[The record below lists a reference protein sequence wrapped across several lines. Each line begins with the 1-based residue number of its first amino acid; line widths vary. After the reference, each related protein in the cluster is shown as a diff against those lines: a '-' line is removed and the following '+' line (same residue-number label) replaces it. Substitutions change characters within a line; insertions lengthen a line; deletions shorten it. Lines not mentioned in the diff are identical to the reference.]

1 MTTRTVAAALLA
13 TVAMAASMTLTP
25 AYAQTNLL
33 MGSMRGVETRAAS
46 SAPSPIASTEDITAQ
61 IETLTAGLQQAQS
74 DLAAQRNRAR
84 AFIAQQHPESD
95 LIEDTTQILA
105 LIVSRYQHGIDGLKS
120 LQRLSHEVEQKE
132 RDLRNWRPP
141 LGGPPWSIQLA
152 DETFV
157 TMTQSKA
164 LSEQYARHEHM
175 LMRSRDN
182 LEAEKKQ
189 LETKIRQQR
198 DAVGLVGVATDEVA
212 ALGLEKLQASLKATD
227 LELLF
232 ADVFLQT
239 NRLNKRIADL
249 AQEISQK
256 DWLYMD
262 GRFAFSQSA
271 YERIVGLVDQQIA
284 RVRGRLEQ
292 VQQNS
297 VDITERYEQAV
308 KRRAELEQSDAWDE
322 QGLLAATRAVT
333 LASDRAKLQR
343 MRRDVGFYQA
353 EMLQI
358 AKQLWEIRY
367 DLYQGKRD
375 DAEMR
380 DLQSLFGDIDQELS
394 DWRDYV
400 TAQTNEMRKEKQ
412 AFLDSAVLSPTVA
425 EGDFLRE
432 RAHLMQ
438 QRIDVDTDSLAQIE
452 STEFLLELTAQ
463 DLDRY
468 SSQASFKQTA
478 MWAARAA
485 KEFATGLWNFELF
498 TVSDTVNVQGRPITT
513 ERSVTIGKSFGAL
526 FILIFGVMLVKRIV
540 SRALALALRRS
551 RIQQSTSMLVGRWVT
566 LFAGLTL
573 IIFSLILVD
582 IPLSIFAFAGGALA
596 IGLGFGAQ
604 NLLQNLISG
613 LMLLIEKPV
622 RVGDWIEVGGLT
634 GTVTS
639 IGIRFSTLLSPTGT
653 ENLVPNSVL
662 VQEKLVNWTY
672 SSPEV
677 RREIEVWVDY
687 DNDPTTVTHILV
699 SIAQDHPVVLETPEP
714 RVLLNSFTERGM
726 HMKLQFWAPMLAHLS
741 GPVVMSEIRREIHA
755 RFTTYGIEF
764 ASPRYNI
771 SMHTD
776 ETPKQKGSPT
786 PAE

>member
-1 MTTRTVAAALLA
+1 MTNTNIGAHMLA
-13 TVAMAASMTLTP
+13 TVALAASLLFSNSQ
-25 AYAQTNLL
+25 AQTNLL
-33 MGSMRGVETRAAS
+33 MGSIRGIESQATTEVQSQIRADEN
-46 SAPSPIASTEDITAQ
+46 IDQQ
-61 IETLTAGLQQAQS
+61 IRTLTGGLQQAQAN
-74 DLAAQRNRAR
+74 LAEQRNRAK
-84 AFIAQQHPESD
+84 AFLAQQHPESD
-95 LIEDTTQILA
+95 LIEDTTQILG

-120 LQRLSHEVEQKE
+120 LQRLTREAEQKE
-132 RDLRNWRPP
+132 RDLHNWRPP
-141 LGGPPWSIQLA
+141 SGGPPWSIQLA

-157 TMTQSKA
+157 TLTQSLA
-164 LSEQYARHEHM
+164 LSEQYSRHEQM

-182 LEAEKKQ
+182 LETEKKQ
-189 LETKIRQQR
+189 LETKIRQQK
-198 DAVGLVGVATDEVA
+198 DTVGLIDRTKDEVA
-212 ALGLEKLQASLKATD
+212 ALRLEKLQASLKATD

-239 NRLNKRIADL
+239 NRLNKRIAEL
-249 AQEISQK
+249 THESSKK
-256 DWLYMD
+256 DWQYMD
-262 GRFAFSQSA
+262 GRFTFSPAA
-271 YERIVGLVDQQIA
+271 YERIIELVDQQIA
-284 RVRGRLEQ
+284 RVGQQQ
-292 VQQNS
+292 VQIQQGS
-297 VDITERYEQAV
+297 ITTTERYDEVV
-308 KRRAELEQSDAWDE
+308 KQLTALEQSDSQDE
-322 QGLLAATRAVT
+322 QDILTATRAVT

-367 DLYQGKRD
+367 DLYQGQRD

-380 DLQSLFGDIDQELS
+380 DLQSLFGDINQQLS
-394 DWRDYV
+394 DWREYV
-400 TAQTNEMRKEKQ
+400 TVQTNEMRKEKQ

-432 RAHLMQ
+432 RAQLMQ
-438 QRIDVDTDSLAQIE
+438 QRIDVDTESLAQIE
-452 STEFLLELTAQ
+452 STAFLLELTAQ
-463 DLDRY
+463 DLDRF
-468 SSQASFKQTA
+468 SSQASLKQMALWTLS
-478 MWAARAA
+478 MARGFVASV
-485 KEFATGLWNFELF
+485 WNYELF
-498 TVSDTVNVQGRPITT
+498 TVASTVTVEGRPITT

-526 FILIFGVMLVKRIV
+526 FILVFGVMLVKRII
-540 SRALALALRRS
+540 SRTLAMALRRS
-551 RIQQSTSMLVGRWVT
+551 KIQQSTSMLLGRWIT

-573 IIFSLILVD
+573 IVFSLILVD

-687 DNDPTTVTHILV
+687 GNDPTTVTNILV
-699 SIAQDHPVVLETPEP
+699 SVAQDHPVVLELPEP

-726 HMKLQFWAPMLAHLS
+726 HMKLQFWAPMLADIS

-755 RFTTYGIEF
+755 RFTAYGIKF
-764 ASPRYNI
+764 ANPHYSI
-771 SMHTD
+771 SMRADTASD
-776 ETPKQKGSPT
+776 QTELRG
-786 PAE
+786 